1 MWTPSLLPR
10 LPSPLHNCA
19 DHIKTTLLPKQGNKQ
34 SEDPLALFPL
44 DTQRVKKKKKRGKKK
59 EINNR
64 QTEDKSD
71 RKEMLILEL

>member
-44 DTQRVKKKKKRGKKK
+44 DTQRVKKKKKEERRKKSITGKQKTKVIGKKC
-59 EINNR
+59 
-64 QTEDKSD
+64 
-71 RKEMLILEL
+71 